1 MRTMPNNYYELMDFG
16 LQGTSFQEFVDR
28 FQEKYNTLN
37 ADGFVWDPE
46 IQLDYKYEQLIA
58 SLGIKTLPI
67 YVDESS
73 EALDISRGE
82 FKIGS
87 NKIPTQRQRYP
98 VDAKMMREMLIMT
111 QRFGQAN
118 LNQRTKEALLSLMF
132 DSVDTLLGGRTNALT
147 HQRMQIVSTAQFSIS
162 LENNPRGITG
172 LTFDFGVPAANKET
186 LSGENRWW
194 KNATHT
200 TANEGTSSDP
210 LLYLKNKVKAMR
222 KNGFPR
228 GHIEM
233 SIDLFDDLLT
243 HSKVLQ
249 RIGYSVYP
257 IISSDAQAVQAAQNM
272 TDDALKAAIE
282 RIIGCPIVTRDS
294 LAAVDDLDEN
304 NELRPKTI
312 ENFKPTNV
320 AFVPDGQIGT
330 IKSVQPV
337 VITSDPTQR
346 FAWFDGGR
354 TLITNR
360 YESKTRSMYVE
371 SEMAVLC
378 VPQMPQYMCA
388 WVVTV

>member
-360 YESKTRSMYVE
+360 YESKMRSMYVE

>member
-67 YVDESS
+67 YVDEGS
-73 EALDISRGE
+73 EALDVSRGE

-98 VDAKMMREMLIMT
+98 VDAKMLREQMIMT

-118 LNQRTKEALLSLMF
+118 LNPRTQEALLSLMF

-147 HQRMQIVSTAQFSIS
+147 HQRMQIVSTGQFSIS

-172 LTFDFGVPAANKET
+172 LTFDFGVPSANKET

-194 KNATHT
+194 KSTEHT

-222 KNGFPR
+222 KKGFPR

-243 HSKVLQ
+243 HSKVL
-249 RIGYSVYP
+249 RRVGYAAYP
-257 IISSDAQAVQAAQNM
+257 IISSDTQAVQAAQNM

-388 WVVTV
+388 WVVTA

>member
-67 YVDESS
+67 YVNEED
-73 EALDISRGE
+73 EALDVSRGE